1 MVGEG
6 YTDANAD
13 VALTRLR
20 RSLVL
25 CHQLGLLTE
34 RQWGHVSGIAAE
46 VGRLLGGWK
55 KVAK

>member
-1 MVGEG
+1 MGEG
-6 YTDANAD
+6 YTGVYAD

-25 CHQLGLLTE
+25 CHQLGLLSE
-34 RQWGHVSGIAAE
+34 RQWGHISGIAAE

-55 KVAK
+55 KAAK